1 MDEEDDGGGQIC
13 VLVDAVEMSE
23 KKFTWPH
30 VKVKPNGSI
39 N

>member
-23 KKFTWPH
+23 KKVYLTPCQG
-30 VKVKPNGSI
+30 KAKRLY
-39 N
+39 